1 MTDEPS
7 NEGGNVPRLELKN
20 MTQHRLLYER
30 INDSRIIRKR
40 IVLILFVML
49 AAMFLFNQTAA
60 SASTSGSAAGTMQSP
75 AGAVVEQQAKLLDT
89 TDVEQYWNRLM
100 QQHGAYFPE
109 LKTPSFTELLTN
121 GGKGISIG
129 NIFKGIGRYFF
140 HEVLVS
146 GKLLATI
153 VILTIFAMLLQTL
166 QSSFEQN
173 SVSKIAFV
181 ISYLVMII
189 IAVNS
194 FAAAIGFAK
203 QAISSMID
211 FMVALIPLLLTL
223 LAAMGDVTSVALL
236 HPLNVFMIH
245 TVGALI
251 YFFVFPLLFFSA
263 VLHIVSAI
271 SDKYK
276 VTHLANLLRR
286 IGVGTLGIFVTVFLS
301 VVTVEG
307 SIGAVSDGI
316 TIRTAKYITG
326 NFVPVVGRLFSDAAE
341 TVVGASLLVKNA
353 VGLAGIVIIVMLC
366 LFPALKILA
375 LAIIYNLSA
384 AVMQPIGDN
393 PMIACLTMIGKS
405 MIYVFAAL
413 AAVGLMFFFSITIM
427 IAAGNLSVM
436 VR

>member
-1 MTDEPS
+1 MS
-7 NEGGNVPRLELKN
+7 
-20 MTQHRLLYER
+20 QHRSYTGLYCGRYKLPLL
-30 INDSRIIRKR
+30 IAFSLLL
-40 IVLILFVML
+40 VSLFCGS
-49 AAMFLFNQTAA
+49 TAA
-60 SASTSGSAAGTMQSP
+60 NAAESGESARSGSGILTSP
-75 AGAVVEQQAKLLDT
+75 AGAVVEQQAKHLDT
-89 TDVEQYWNRLM
+89 TGVEQYWNKLM

-109 LKTPSFTELLTN
+109 LKTPSFTQLLTD

-129 NIFKGIGRYFF
+129 NIFKGIARYFF

-173 SVSKIAFV
+173 SVSKVAFV
-181 ISYLVMII
+181 ISYMVMII

-194 FAAAIGFAK
+194 FAAAIGYAK

-251 YFFVFPLLFFSA
+251 YFLVFPLLFFSA

-276 VTHLANLLRR
+276 LTHLANLLRR
-286 IGVGTLGIFVTVFLS
+286 IGVGALGIFVTVFLS
-301 VVTVEG
+301 VVTIEG
-307 SIGAVSDGI
+307 SLGAVTDGI
-316 TIRTAKYITG
+316 TIRTAKYLTG

-341 TVVGASLLVKNA
+341 TVIGASLLVKNA
-353 VGLAGIVIIVMLC
+353 IGLAGIVIIVMLC